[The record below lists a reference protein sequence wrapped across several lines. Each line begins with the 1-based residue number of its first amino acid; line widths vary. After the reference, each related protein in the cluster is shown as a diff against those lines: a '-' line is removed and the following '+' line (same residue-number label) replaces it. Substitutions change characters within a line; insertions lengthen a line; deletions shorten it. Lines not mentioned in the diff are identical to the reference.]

1 MLVVYN
7 TLTRR
12 KETFKPMREG
22 EVGMYVCG
30 PTVYDSCHL
39 GHARSVVA
47 FDVIRR
53 YLEYKGLRV
62 RYIQNFTD
70 IDDKMIKRAQER
82 GVSVAQLAAKYIQ
95 EYFEDFDS
103 LGVKRAAVFPRAT
116 EYITDMVEA
125 IQKLTKKGFAYEA
138 NGSVYFRVAKSKDY
152 GKLSGQKAEEL
163 HDTAE
168 AEQAGEKE
176 SPQDFAL
183 WKAVKPGE
191 PSWDSPWGKGR
202 PGWHIECS
210 VMSTKELGG
219 PLDIHG
225 GGMDLIFPHHVNE
238 VAQAEA
244 FLGKR
249 FVQYWLHN
257 GFLTVNREKMS
268 KSLGNFFTIR
278 EITAKYSPEVV
289 RLLLVSSHYRSPI
302 DFSDQLLEEAKA
314 RLGRIHNSIEL
325 LQRHL
330 KTGRDVES
338 GASAKVG
345 SADKELWSA
354 VAELRQEFGDAMDD
368 DFNTPVAL
376 ASLNKFLSRANSLI
390 VGPNSVSAG
399 TLQEALTAV
408 DTVGEVL
415 GLYRQLMGLQAA
427 STMAQGV
434 APALIELLIEL
445 RSDARKRKDF
455 TAADRIR
462 TRLRE
467 LGILLEDEAK
477 GTTWKWAQ
485 Q

>member
-1 MLVVYN
+1 
-7 TLTRR
+7 
-12 KETFKPMREG
+12 MREG
-22 EVGMYVCG
+22 EVSMYVCG

-82 GVSVAQLAAKYIQ
+82 GVTVAQLAAKYIR
-95 EYFEDFDS
+95 EYFEDFDL
-103 LGVKRAAVFPRAT
+103 LGVKRATVFPRAT
-116 EYITDMVEA
+116 EYIPDMVEA
-125 IQKLTKKGFAYEA
+125 IQKLVKKGFAYEA

-163 HDTAE
+163 HDEAE
-168 AEQAGEKE
+168 AEQVGGKE

-183 WKAVKPGE
+183 WKAMKPGE
-191 PSWDSPWGKGR
+191 PFWDSPWGKGR

-244 FLGKR
+244 LLGKR

-268 KSLGNFFTIR
+268 KSLANFFTIR
-278 EITAKYSPEVV
+278 EVTAKYSPEVV
-289 RLLLVSSHYRSPI
+289 RLFLISSHYRSPI

-314 RLGRIHNSIEL
+314 RLARIHNSIEL
-325 LQRHL
+325 LQRQL
-330 KTGRDVES
+330 KTARAAETSATGRFS
-338 GASAKVG
+338 
-345 SADKELWSA
+345 SADQELWSA
-354 VAELRQEFGDAMDD
+354 VAQLRREFAEAMDD

-376 ASLNKFLSRANSLI
+376 AGLNKFLSRANSLI
-390 VGPNSVSAG
+390 VGPNSASAG
-399 TLQEALTAV
+399 TLEETLAAL
-408 DTVGEVL
+408 DTMGEVL
-415 GLYRQLMGLQAA
+415 GLYRQLTGSQAA
-427 STMAQGV
+427 PTATQGA

-445 RSDARKRKDF
+445 RNDARKRKDF
-455 TAADRIR
+455 AAADRIR

-477 GTTWKWAQ
+477 GTTWKWTQ